1 MSTIKVKEIDQIDL
15 SQENWWQ
22 PKIDR
27 KEYKKICQRS
37 NSKAW
42 LHTILY
48 FSVLILTGYLA
59 VISWGTWYSIPTFMI
74 YGSVYA
80 CSNAR
85 WHEYGHRTVFKT
97 RKLNDFFYYI
107 SSFLAFFEPIS
118 WRWSHAN
125 HHSKTRFLDLDVE
138 IADPRPTNLRILFFT
153 EFFGYYRVKAEILKI
168 IKHSFRIFKPVKQF
182 SEKEIKITVADLVP
196 EQEIDKM
203 VWSSR
208 IFLLIVISTIFLS
221 VLLQS
226 FIPLLLIVTP
236 QIYGGPL
243 LWILAFTQHAALKFD
258 SNDHRE
264 TTRTV
269 ILGPILGTFFY
280 ANMQYHIEHHVCP
293 QVPFYNLPKFHEKI
307 KEQLPKPNYG
317 LFAAYKEIIPAII
330 KQSKDSSYEI
340 KKTIPA

>member
-1 MSTIKVKEIDQIDL
+1 MSQIKVEDIDKIDL
-15 SQENWWQ
+15 SNKDWWQ
-22 PKIDR
+22 PKIDK
-27 KEYKKICQRS
+27 KEYKKLCQRS
-37 NSKAW
+37 DTKAW
-42 LHTILY
+42 FHTILY
-48 FSVLILTGYLA
+48 FSILILTGYLA
-59 VISWGTWYSIPTFMI
+59 VLSWGTWYAIPAFFL

-125 HHSKTRFLDLDVE
+125 HHSKTRYLDLDIE

-153 EFFGYYRVKAEILKI
+153 EFFGYYRVKGELQKL
-168 IKHSFRIFKPVKQF
+168 IKYSFRIFKPIKQF
-182 SEKEIKITVADLVP
+182 SEKEVKITVADLVP
-196 EQEIDKM
+196 EKEIDKM

-208 IFLLIVISTIFLS
+208 IFLIIIIATISLS

-226 FIPLLLIVTP
+226 FIPVLLIVTP

-243 LWILAFTQHAALKFD
+243 LWILAFPQHAALKFD
-258 SNDHRE
+258 SKDHRE

-269 ILGPILGTFFY
+269 LLGPILGTFFY
-280 ANMQYHIEHHVCP
+280 ANMQYHIEHHASP
-293 QVPFYNLPKFHEKI
+293 QIPFYNLPMFHEKI
-307 KEQLPKPNYG
+307 KNQMPKPNLG
-317 LFAAYKEIIPAII
+317 LFDAYKEIIPAVI
-330 KQSKDSSYEI
+330 KQSSDPNYEI
-340 KKTIPA
+340 KRIIPV